1 MTQVGKDTQIHNK
14 VHKIHLLPS
23 SVFRVRTTDR
33 LNHREKTQLIMYVI
47 MCCQKRYRENFRCLP
62 CRPWCGDVDPTEAL
76 ALLPAAGGDSDI
88 LLSRREASA
97 VPDPVVSA
105 SAAAVPHPAQVA
117 PSNVVSKRC
126 EGGGKKRKGNV
137 RRIVPKRTQLQR
149 RDPRQ
154 RLARRDLQIGVG
166 VYKAKAGKF
175 ESDPGFGGFGGVAE
189 CVTLVR
195 LILPNK
201 PLPHICR

>member
-1 MTQVGKDTQIHNK
+1 
-14 VHKIHLLPS
+14 
-23 SVFRVRTTDR
+23 
-33 LNHREKTQLIMYVI
+33 MYVI
-47 MCCQKRYRENFRCLP
+47 MCCQKRYRELFYYSYAVLKRTQNFRCLP